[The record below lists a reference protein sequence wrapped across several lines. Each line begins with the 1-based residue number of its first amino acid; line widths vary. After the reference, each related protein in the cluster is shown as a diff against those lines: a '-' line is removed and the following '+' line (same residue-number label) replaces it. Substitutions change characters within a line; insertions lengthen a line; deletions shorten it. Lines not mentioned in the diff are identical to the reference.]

1 MTIDGFPN
9 ASRHRF
15 SFIRRRTQL
24 NAKGNA
30 GIFKKEQRT
39 PVSSPKEVHG

>member
-9 ASRHRF
+9 ASRRF
-15 SFIRRRTQL
+15 SFIWWRTQL

-30 GIFKKEQRT
+30 GIFKKEQRAS
-39 PVSSPKEVHG
+39 VSTQKEEHG